1 VDTIGW
7 VILRRPDLHQT
18 RWACAPWATRFP
30 SNALAR
36 HARNWTG
43 SEYRRRCEYERDM
56 SMGRRAA
63 GRPLRGEGRCR
74 RMLLLSTTV
83 NFIRA
88 KVAGLWTREDGV
100 TAVEYALMVAIIAL
114 LMVAGFFLLFNNVS
128 GAFTETGDCVADAAN
143 AGSAGCPNNA
153 PAAP

>member
-1 VDTIGW
+1 
-7 VILRRPDLHQT
+7 
-18 RWACAPWATRFP
+18 
-30 SNALAR
+30 
-36 HARNWTG
+36 
-43 SEYRRRCEYERDM
+43 
-56 SMGRRAA
+56 
-63 GRPLRGEGRCR
+63 
-74 RMLLLSTTV
+74 MLLLSTTV

-143 AGSAGCPNNA
+143 AGSGGCPNG
-153 PAAP
+153 PPGT